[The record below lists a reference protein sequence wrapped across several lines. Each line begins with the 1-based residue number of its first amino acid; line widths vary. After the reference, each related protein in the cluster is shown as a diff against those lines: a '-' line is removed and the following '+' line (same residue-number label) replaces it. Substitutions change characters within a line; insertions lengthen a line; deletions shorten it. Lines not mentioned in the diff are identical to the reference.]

1 MGGARGKIRRSPW
14 LSPWFS
20 LIVAIAASI
29 AWLAVDN
36 FILHSSRSLT
46 AKLVSATLSAIVA
59 AIITL
64 LIQLYGRLDRSV
76 EVFQKLEGS
85 VEDLRSLEDRLLPSL
100 YVSPGMK
107 TFHADL
113 LKWREQINDHDGGR
127 ASPLEYSAWM
137 SLTDAYFRGEQ
148 ERIQSKT
155 FMTTSDQYTSLVNDI
170 SQTLA
175 DSFNTR
181 RRPHPNPPLL
191 RVHITAMLP
200 EEFYNAPQIEYTRDS
215 SQPLFF
221 CHRWEHYSALYGPTY
236 RHDPRTEILRYIV
249 VRNSD
254 FQRPKLSAFSTI
266 EDLQDQARLVVCGSS
281 VRSVGNDIGKEPL
294 AVLERLMRKSY
305 MHPHN
310 GGYSRRRTL
319 ELIRSI
325 HGSDRYGYW
334 PIADALAF
342 RSTGAYSDW
351 QSLLKFFVHDY
362 HTDSAS
368 DAFYCVLDEEGW
380 AACEQDDQLSACFE
394 AGWTPEIALFGSRS
408 LNHPDRSDRLFW
420 HFGIAGLWRPFA
432 RDMKLRF
439 LTGLETA
446 QFCAGAIRA
455 YGRCRVKGE
464 LLSLNAPPGEI

>member
-1 MGGARGKIRRSPW
+1 MGRPIGKIKRSPW

-20 LIVAIAASI
+20 LIAAIAASI

-36 FILHSSRSLT
+36 LIFHSGRSLT
-46 AKLVSATLSAIVA
+46 AKLLSATLSAVVA

-64 LIQLYGRLDRSV
+64 LIQLYGRLDHSV
-76 EVFQKLEGS
+76 EMFQKLEGS
-85 VEDLRSLEDRLLPSL
+85 IGELHSLEQRLLPSL

-107 TFHADL
+107 TFHTDL
-113 LKWREQINDHDGGR
+113 LKWREQIDDRNGRR

-137 SLTDAYFRGEQ
+137 SLTDAYFKGEQ

-155 FMTTSDQYTSLVNDI
+155 FMTTSDQYTSLVNEI

-181 RRPHPNPPLL
+181 RRPHHNPPLL

-200 EEFYNAPQIEYTRDS
+200 EEFYNAPQIEYTRES

-221 CHRWEHYSALYGPTY
+221 CHRWEDYPALYGHTY
-236 RHDPRTEILRYIV
+236 RHDPRTEIRRYIV

-254 FQRPKLSAFSTI
+254 FQRPRLSAFSTI

-281 VRSVGNDIGKEPL
+281 ARSLGNDIGKESL
-294 AVLERLMRKSY
+294 AVLERLMRKSS

-310 GGYSRRRTL
+310 GAGYSRRRTL

-325 HGSDRYGYW
+325 HGSERYGYW
-334 PIADALAF
+334 PIADAQAIK
-342 RSTGAYSDW
+342 GPVADSDW
-351 QSLLKFFVHDY
+351 QSLLKFFAHDY
-362 HTDSAS
+362 HTDSTN

-380 AACEQDDQLSACFE
+380 VACEQDSQLSPCFE

-408 LNHPDRSDRLFW
+408 PSHPDHLFW

-439 LTGLETA
+439 LTGMETT

-455 YGRCRVKGE
+455 YGRCRIRGE
-464 LLSLNAPPGEI
+464 LLSLNASPEEV